1 MTAVKPTDRQQ
12 TSARPARAD
21 SRVRDWLSGGIM
33 KDRTVLLLVLVIA
46 LIVVM
51 TILDLTGQT
60 RGDFNSDYLASS
72 LIAYV
77 PLALLAI
84 AELFVITSGRGGI
97 DLSVGS
103 MVSLS
108 GIVFAMLFQQAGLP
122 ILVSI
127 VLAVLFGAVLGAV
140 NGFLSAYLG
149 FPPLIATLA
158 TFYGYRSIALVI
170 SDQRPISG
178 PEISE
183 FYNAAKAIELPV
195 IGGGLPLVPLG
206 VFTFLIPVAI
216 VAWFVLNRTAFGRS
230 LYAIG
235 TNDTAA
241 QWAGIDTRRKRMTAF
256 VAAGAISGL
265 VGVYTVAQFASAR
278 PDAGTSGGGMALP
291 AITIAVLGGVA
302 ITGGIGRLSGVLLA
316 ALLIV
321 WLNASILI
329 VVPGNDGAQAQLLAL
344 GLVLLGAA
352 LFGQF
357 SLRRKRSSP
366 PPTGTGTSPIMT
378 QPGSPKP

>member
-1 MTAVKPTDRQQ
+1 MTAVKPTHRQQ
-12 TSARPARAD
+12 SSAHAAGSG
-21 SRVRDWLSGGIM
+21 SRMRDWFTGGIM

-122 ILVSI
+122 ILISI
-127 VLAVLFGAVLGAV
+127 VLAVLFGALLGAF

-216 VAWFVLNRTAFGRS
+216 VAWFVLNRTAYGRS

-241 QWAGIDTRRKRMTAF
+241 QWAGIDTRRTRMTAF

-352 LFGQF
+352 LFGQL
-357 SLRRKRSSP
+357 SVRRRRMTP
-366 PPTGTGTSPIMT
+366 AAVPTTTAAVAT
-378 QPGSPKP
+378 EKPQ

>member
-1 MTAVKPTDRQQ
+1 MTAVTPTDRQQ
-12 TSARPARAD
+12 PNERAPHKE
-21 SRVRDWLSGGIM
+21 SRMRHFTGGIM

-60 RGDFNSDYLASS
+60 RADFNSDYLASS

-122 ILVSI
+122 VLVSI
-127 VLAVLFGAVLGAV
+127 VLAVLFGALLGAF

-178 PEISE
+178 AEISE

-206 VFTFLIPVAI
+206 VFTFLIPIAI
-216 VAWFVLNRTAFGRS
+216 VTWFVLNRTAYGRS

-241 QWAGIDTRRKRMTAF
+241 QWAGIDTRRTRMTAF
-256 VAAGAISGL
+256 VAAGAISGF

-357 SLRRKRSSP
+357 TLRRKRLA
-366 PPTGTGTSPIMT
+366 PTPSGTSPIAT
-378 QPGSPKP
+378 RPGAKP

>member
-1 MTAVKPTDRQQ
+1 MTALKPDTRQPDQ
-12 TSARPARAD
+12 AQRVGPVE
-21 SRVRDWLSGGIM
+21 RVRDWFASGGL
-33 KDRTVLLLVLVIA
+33 KDRTVLLLLLIIL
-46 LIVVM
+46 LIVAM
-51 TILDLTGQT
+51 SILDGVGAT
-60 RGDFNSDYLASS
+60 RAEFNSDYLAAS

-77 PLALLAI
+77 PLALLAL

-108 GIVFAMLFQQAGLP
+108 GIVFAMLFQQAGLSMG
-122 ILVSI
+122 VSI
-127 VLAVLFGAVLGAV
+127 VLAVLFGGLLGAF

-158 TFYGYRSIALVI
+158 TYYGYRSIALVI
-170 SDQRPISG
+170 SGQRPISG
-178 PEISE
+178 EEISQ
-183 FYNAAKAIELPV
+183 FYDAAKAIELPL
-195 IGGGLPLVPLG
+195 IGQTLPLVPLG
-206 VFTFLIPVAI
+206 VFTFLLPVAV
-216 VAWFVLNRTAFGRS
+216 VAWFVLNRTAYGRA

-241 QWAGIDTRRKRMTAF
+241 QWAGIDTRRTRMTAF

-329 VVPGNDGAQAQLLAL
+329 VVPGNAGAQAQLLAL
-344 GLVLLGAA
+344 GVVLLGAA

-357 SLRRKRSSP
+357 SLRRRRSAPTPTTAVPVVKSP
-366 PPTGTGTSPIMT
+366 
-378 QPGSPKP
+378 